1 MASESAQLIIKLR
14 NYDIIL
20 SIIVKIKNR
29 I

>member
-1 MASESAQLIIKLR
+1 MASESAQLIRKMR

-20 SIIVKIKNR
+20 NIIVIIKKG